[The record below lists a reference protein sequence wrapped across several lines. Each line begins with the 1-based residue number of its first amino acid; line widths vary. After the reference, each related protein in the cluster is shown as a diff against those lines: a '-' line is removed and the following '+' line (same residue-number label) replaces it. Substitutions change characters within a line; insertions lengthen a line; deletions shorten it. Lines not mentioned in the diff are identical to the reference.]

1 MDVRSEEIRKTVRN
15 RYAEAATRGASGCC
29 GEMTSSCCG
38 STPSPCCGDQP
49 VPVDVMSKQLGYSPE
64 DLRSVP
70 DGANMGLGCGNPNAI
85 AALQEGETVLDLGSG
100 GGLDCFLAARQVG
113 AAGHV
118 IGVDM
123 TPDMV
128 HLARENARKGDYTNV
143 EFRLGEIEHL
153 PVPDESVDVI
163 MSNCVINLSPDKPS
177 VYREAFRVLKPGG
190 RIAISDTVATAPLP
204 EEVRNDLDLLA
215 GCVSG
220 SETPEVLKA
229 MLRDAGFEDIRITPK
244 DRSRE
249 FIREWAPG
257 RNVEDLIASAT
268 IEAVKPETM

>member
-15 RYAEAATRGASGCC
+15 RYAKVATRGASSCC
-29 GEMTSSCCG
+29 GETPSSRCG
-38 STPSPCCGDQP
+38 NAPSPCCGDQP
-49 VPVDVMSKQLGYSPE
+49 VPVDVMSKQLGYSHE

-70 DGANMGLGCGNPNAI
+70 NGANMGLGCGNPSAI
-85 AALQEGETVLDLGSG
+85 AALQVGEVVLDLGSG

-113 AAGHV
+113 VTGHV

-128 HLARENARKGDYTNV
+128 HLARDNARKGDYTNV

-153 PVPDESVDVI
+153 PVADESVDVI

-190 RIAISDTVATAPLP
+190 RIAISDTVATAPFP
-204 EEVRNDLDLLA
+204 EELRNDLDLLA
-215 GCVSG
+215 ECVSG
-220 SETPEVLKA
+220 SETPDVLEA
-229 MLRDAGFEDIRITPK
+229 ILRDAGFEDIRITPK
-244 DRSRE
+244 DKSRE
-249 FIREWAPG
+249 FIREWSPG
-257 RNVEDLIASAT
+257 HNVEDFIVSAT
-268 IEAVKPETM
+268 IEALKPEPR